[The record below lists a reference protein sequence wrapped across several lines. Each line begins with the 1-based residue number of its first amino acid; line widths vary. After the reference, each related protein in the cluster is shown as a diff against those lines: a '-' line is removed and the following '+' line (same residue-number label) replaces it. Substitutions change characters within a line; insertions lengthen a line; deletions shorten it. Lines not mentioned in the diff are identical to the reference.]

1 MRQDKCERFGFPKPT
16 GYSISHWLGSVQGDP
31 LLNHRTTLD
40 LPQSADIVIIGS
52 GMSGTVAAKHLTET
66 WPAKKIVVIEARLFC
81 SGATGR
87 NAGHCKPDQWRGF
100 LEYERQFGTEQALK
114 ILQNEQQTW
123 SELVR
128 YIQENSVEC
137 EHWTGPTWDVPITPE
152 AARKARTTF
161 ERYKAAGGKV
171 DHIKVTHDPQ
181 EAAEI
186 SQMKNAQACYA
197 WPASTLHPWKLAAHV
212 MRENIRRGVN
222 LQTHTKA
229 VAVVPSQKNPGQ
241 WVVRTERGDIECA
254 QVVHATNAYSSAL
267 EPSLRGLITPRPQMC
282 NRVTIPETATD
293 FAGFKN
299 SYGILLGRD
308 DLISINPRLNGDGT
322 VLFGGS
328 NPGQGEFMKWLD
340 RNPERCIDDGMT
352 GHDAINKAVQAFAI
366 GEVKGWTA
374 DELQQEE
381 PYTHAWSGIM
391 GMSADGVPFVG
402 ELPGLAGQWVCAG
415 HNGHGMARIFTAAA
429 GLVKLMAGSSW
440 AESQLPEVF
449 QITVERAERLRE
461 GCKASAAVVA
471 RI

>member
-1 MRQDKCERFGFPKPT
+1 
-16 GYSISHWLGSVQGDP
+16 
-31 LLNHRTTLD
+31 
-40 LPQSADIVIIGS
+40 
-52 GMSGTVAAKHLTET
+52 MSGTVAAKHLTET

-128 YIQENSVEC
+128 YIQENNVEC
-137 EHWTGPTWDVPITPE
+137 EHWTGPTLDVPITPE

-212 MRENIRRGVN
+212 MRENMRRGVN
-222 LQTHTKA
+222 LQTKTKA
-229 VAVVPSQKNPGQ
+229 VAVVPSEKTPGQ

-282 NRVTIPETATD
+282 NRVTIPESATD
-293 FAGFKN
+293 FSGFEN

-308 DLISINPRLNGDGT
+308 DLISINPRLNGDGA

-374 DELQQEE
+374 DELQQQE

-391 GMSADGVPFVG
+391 GMV
-402 ELPGLAGQWVCAG
+402 
-415 HNGHGMARIFTAAA
+415 RT
-429 GLVKLMAGSSW
+429 
-440 AESQLPEVF
+440 
-449 QITVERAERLRE
+449 R
-461 GCKASAAVVA
+461 
-471 RI
+471 